1 MGDVDWSK
9 RSYGGYYGGADAFSS
24 MGDVDW
30 SKRSV
35 GPAHQFGSDSR
46 GKRASGL
53 YRNWLSR
60 QSSPAYAYHSM
71 ADTDWGWKKR
81 GIMSD
86 EDDHEVPSSLYH
98 NYLMKK
104 ARGYKHR
111 PNYGYSTRN
120 YKYLVSPHTGASR
133 PRSIRQPRTYN
144 YHSMADMDWGWK
156 RKKRT
161 ENDAFDNAED
171 GSEEDNITEEEL
183 DNLVDFLSQRNAV
196 NEDDL
201 DVSKRYVGSVF
212 KNEKKSI
219 ASLAR
224 SNEVGDDAKLQLA
237 KRAPLKSDKVHD
249 NTDAED
255 SSLLDSHD
263 LQMDKR
269 NIASVAREFFGNY
282 QPRYRSRRGGLS
294 SLARNGGVRS
304 KIMRARSPDNYY

>member
-35 GPAHQFGSDSR
+35 GPAHQFGSDSKD
-46 GKRASGL
+46 KRAGGL
-53 YRNWLSR
+53 YRSWLSR
-60 QSSPAYAYHSM
+60 QNSPAYAYHSM

-81 GIMSD
+81 GELTS
-86 EDDHEVPSSLYH
+86 EDDHEGPTSLYH

-104 ARGYKHR
+104 GRGYKHR

-120 YKYLVSPHTGASR
+120 YRYLISPHTGASR
-133 PRSIRQPRTYN
+133 SRSIRQPRNYN

-161 ENDAFDNAED
+161 GNDAFEDN
-171 GSEEDNITEEEL
+171 SEEEPINEEEL
-183 DNLVDFLSQRNAV
+183 NNLIDFLSQRNEATE
-196 NEDDL
+196 NDL
-201 DVSKRYVGSVF
+201 DVSKRYVGSLL

-224 SNEVGDDAKLQLA
+224 SNEVGDDAKLNKI
-237 KRAPLKSDKVHD
+237 KRSESDEVHD
-249 NTDAED
+249 NTDAEE
-255 SSLLDSHD
+255 SSFVDTND
-263 LQMDKR
+263 IQMDKR
-269 NIASVAREFFGNY
+269 NIASVAREFFGTY
-282 QPRYRSRRGGLS
+282 KPRYRSRRGGLS
-294 SLARNGGVRS
+294 SLARNGGIRS
-304 KIMRARSPDNYY
+304 KIMRSRNSGSYY

>member
-9 RSYGGYYGGADAFSS
+9 RSYGGYFGGADAFSS

-35 GPAHQFGSDSR
+35 GPAHQFGSDNKE
-46 GKRASGL
+46 KRSSGL

-60 QSSPAYAYHSM
+60 QNSPAYAYHSM

-81 GIMSD
+81 GVMSD

-120 YKYLVSPHTGASR
+120 YRYLTSPHASASR
-133 PRSIRQPRTYN
+133 SRSIRQPRTYN
-144 YHSMADMDWGWK
+144 YHRQQNPYFGMADMDWGWK

-161 ENDAFDNAED
+161 GNDNLYNTGNDSELNDISED
-171 GSEEDNITEEEL
+171 EL
-183 DNLVDFLSQRNAV
+183 EKLVDFLSQRNTAI
-196 NEDDL
+196 NDDL
-201 DVSKRYVGSVF
+201 DVSKRYVGSIL

-224 SNEVGDDAKLQLA
+224 SNEVGDDAKLQLG
-237 KRAPLKSDKVHD
+237 KRASLESDKDIDHD
-249 NTDAED
+249 EEA
-255 SSLLDSHD
+255 
-263 LQMDKR
+263 
-269 NIASVAREFFGNY
+269 
-282 QPRYRSRRGGLS
+282 
-294 SLARNGGVRS
+294 
-304 KIMRARSPDNYY
+304 